1 MRAYPDR
8 MSEPATD
15 SGESAAGDEPVG
27 VETFDHFADVEDDA
41 LEDDAAMAA
50 YEERLAAQR
59 VSAISAGR
67 RKAGLAG
74 AAMAG
79 AMFAISEIIEGPPK
93 EDAPVT
99 VEASSDPLDLEKDG
113 FGATVDG
120 VDVEAP
126 PLERLAPVTN
136 RKPHR

>member
-1 MRAYPDR
+1 MT
-8 MSEPATD
+8 EPAPASD
-15 SGESAAGDEPVG
+15 ESAPGDEALDD
-27 VETFDHFADVEDDA
+27 ETSENDTFDDSPS
-41 LEDDAAMAA
+41 EDDAAIAA
-50 YEERLAAQR
+50 YEVRLAAQR
-59 VSAISAGR
+59 VWAIAAGR
-67 RKAGLAG
+67 RKGGLAG

-79 AMFAISEIIEGPPK
+79 AMLAVSDIIEGPPK

-99 VEASSDPLDLEKDG
+99 VEASSDPHDLEKDG

-126 PLERLAPVTN
+126 PLERLDPVTN

>member
-1 MRAYPDR
+1 MTDPAPGPD
-8 MSEPATD
+8 D
-15 SGESAAGDEPVG
+15 SVPKEEDEAFDEYDVFAGDPSLAE
-27 VETFDHFADVEDDA
+27 
-41 LEDDAAMAA
+41 

-59 VSAISAGR
+59 VSAINAGK

-79 AMFAISEIIEGPPK
+79 AMLAISEIIEGPPK
-93 EDAPVT
+93 EDAAVT
-99 VEASSDPLDLEKDG
+99 VEASSKPHDLEKEG

-126 PLERLAPVTN
+126 PLERVDPVTN
-136 RKPHR
+136 RKSPRR

>member
-1 MRAYPDR
+1 MTRSRTTRAI
-8 MSEPATD
+8 
-15 SGESAAGDEPVG
+15 
-27 VETFDHFADVEDDA
+27 
-41 LEDDAAMAA
+41 AA

-59 VSAISAGR
+59 VSAITAGR

-126 PLERLAPVTN
+126 PLERLDPVTN
-136 RKPHR
+136 RKSAPLTGRLRQT

>member
-1 MRAYPDR
+1 MT
-8 MSEPATD
+8 EPAPASD
-15 SGESAAGDEPVG
+15 ESAPGDEALDD
-27 VETFDHFADVEDDA
+27 ETSENDTFDDSPS
-41 LEDDAAMAA
+41 EDDAAIAA

-59 VSAISAGR
+59 VWAIAAGR
-67 RKAGLAG
+67 RKGGLAG

-79 AMFAISEIIEGPPK
+79 AMLAVSDIIEGPPK

-99 VEASSDPLDLEKDG
+99 VEASSDPHDLEKDG

-126 PLERLAPVTN
+126 PLERLDPVTN
-136 RKPHR
+136 RKPRR